1 MPCAQGCRTIFSAL
15 ATCSIL
21 ACSGEAYSPPIKP
34 GSHGGVAPAD
44 GTHLLDPSYGGDGST
59 EGFPVPVAFGHY
71 AAVVTDRFDRVLIAG
86 GKVHVYAEPT
96 YDCRATVVRV
106 DPNGEFDTTF
116 GDEGMAFGEGEYPG
130 HVTGASVSVDAFD
143 RIIVAASVD
152 PAETGIFE
160 EALVGAVFRF
170 NDDGTADTTF
180 GEGGRV
186 LIESEHEDWTTGMID
201 AVADGS
207 GRVLILGIEREP
219 VASPGVLPVTHMF
232 VARLLEDGS
241 LDPGF
246 GTGGIARGPE
256 TVSSSGAALVADM
269 LGRPL
274 VAGHVNRYDCDLA
287 VWRFQA
293 DGLPDLS
300 FGENPGGGML
310 LSSGPGGQQATSLQG
325 VDLALDSAGRVLVA
339 SNHATDIQ
347 RLDRWPLLKV
357 WPVDDQAPIF
367 DSIVWR
373 FTSDGLK
380 DPTFGFGGMR
390 AVKISSGQGDH
401 FDVATSLRVDPA
413 DGVIMAGYS
422 AEPTW
427 DAHYGFY
434 TYAPSRVAVTRLTEA
449 GAYDESFNGVGH
461 ALLSEPRADGLALDS
476 QGRLVLVGIGE
487 TVDAMAWRLTD

>member
-1 MPCAQGCRTIFSAL
+1 MPRTQTCRAISFAL

-21 ACSGEAYSPPIKP
+21 ACSGELPPPPVKP
-34 GSHGGVAPAD
+34 EPHGGVAPAD
-44 GTHLLDPSYGGDGST
+44 GTHLLDPSYGGDGSIG
-59 EGFPVPVAFGHY
+59 GFPVPVAFGQY

-86 GKVHVYAEPT
+86 GKVHISAQWDS
-96 YDCRATVVRV
+96 DCRPTVIRI
-106 DPNGEFDTTF
+106 DSNGEFDTTF
-116 GDEGMAFGEGEYPG
+116 GDEGVALGKGEFPG
-130 HVTGASVSVDAFD
+130 HATGSSVSLDAFD
-143 RIIVAASVD
+143 RIIVTASVD

-160 EALVGAVFRF
+160 ESLVGAVFRF

-186 LIESEHEDWTTGMID
+186 LIESEHEDWTTGMVD

-241 LDPGF
+241 LDPSF
-246 GTGGIARGPE
+246 GIGGIARGPE
-256 TVSSSGAALVADM
+256 TESSSGAALVADM

-274 VAGHVNRYDCDLA
+274 VAGHVNRYDRDLA

-310 LSSGPGGQQATSLQG
+310 LRSGPGGQQATSLQG

-339 SNHATDIQ
+339 SNHATDIR

-357 WPVDDQAPIF
+357 WPVDDQEPIF

-373 FTSDGLK
+373 LTSDGLK

-390 AVKISSGQGDH
+390 AVQISSVEGDH
-401 FDVATSLRVDPA
+401 FDAATSLRVDPA
-413 DGVIMAGYS
+413 DGVVMAGYS

-427 DAHYGFY
+427 DAQFGFY

-476 QGRLVLVGIGE
+476 QGRLVLMGIGE
-487 TVDAMAWRLTD
+487 TVDAMSWRLTD